1 MSRRANGEGTI
12 YQLKNGSWRGIV
24 SVRVGGVLKRE
35 SVVRKKRASVVA
47 KMDELKRK
55 LTGCGISINEQGTL
69 AEFLTAWVS
78 TAVKNEMR
86 ENTYRSYESAIRLH
100 IIPRIGSVKLSKL
113 TPLHIEKFKHDVIA
127 ENVGSRARQ
136 VAFQVLAYA
145 LEYAVHPMRLIA
157 ANPCSNV
164 KPPKHTTKTMRPFEA
179 DEAKRI
185 IDDAAGTRWAGFYS
199 VAFGC
204 GLRAGELF
212 GLQWSDIDW
221 TAATISIQRQALDH
235 GGVVTIAVPKTKHS
249 IRTINVP
256 KVVMSALREHRSIQ
270 FRLGLASD
278 DQLVFPNLKGG
289 PMCRA
294 NFYADEWKIRLVR
307 CCLDHRGVHNTR
319 HTFATLALLA
329 GVPVAVVSKCL
340 GHSSPAIT
348 MQVYSHCLPSA
359 EKGAAIALDRLL
371 G

>member
-12 YQLKNGSWRGIV
+12 YQLTNGSWRGIV
-24 SVRVGGVLKRE
+24 SVRVNGVLHRK
-35 SVVRKKRASVVA
+35 SIVRKKRASVVA
-47 KMDELKRK
+47 LLEDIKRK
-55 LTGCGISINEQGTL
+55 LSGVGTSIDQQGTL
-69 AEFLTAWVS
+69 GEFLTAWVS

-86 ENTYRSYESAIRLH
+86 ENTYRSYERAIRLH
-100 IIPRIGSVKLSKL
+100 INPRIGAVKLAKL
-113 TPLHIEKFKHDVIA
+113 TPLHIEKFKQDVVA

-136 VAFQVLAYA
+136 VAFQVLMCG
-145 LEYAVHPMRLIA
+145 LDYAVHPMRLIA
-157 ANPCSNV
+157 SNPCANV
-164 KPPKHTTKTMRPFEA
+164 KPPKHATKTMKPFEA
-179 DEAKRI
+179 EEAKRI
-185 IDDAAGTRWAGFYS
+185 IDDAAGTRWAAFYS

-212 GLQWSDIDW
+212 GLKWSDIDW
-221 TAATISIQRQALDH
+221 TAATVSIQRQALDH
-235 GGVVTIAVPKTKHS
+235 SGIITLAVPKTKHS

-270 FRLGLASD
+270 FRQGLASD

-294 NFYADEWKIRLVR
+294 NFYTDEWKLRLVR
-307 CCLDHRGVHNTR
+307 CCLEHRGVHNTR

-348 MQVYSHCLPSA
+348 MQVYAHCLPSA
-359 EKGAAIALDRLL
+359 EKGAAVAMDRLL